1 MCGIVGSVC
10 APHESR
16 GWICHSTSLL
26 AHRGPDDSGWV
37 QVDEISLGMTR
48 LAIVDAEGGVQPF
61 ISLDKRYTLVFNGQ
75 IYNFRKFR
83 VELENLGHRFRS
95 ASDTEVI
102 LHGYIQFRERIVDH
116 LEGMFAFAVWD
127 SFEKTLFLA
136 RDKFGEKPLSF
147 AHLINGGIVFS
158 SEIKALISHP
168 DVSRTPDMESIQLML
183 NFGYVP
189 SPMSAFKDIKKL
201 PPAHYLVWRDKQFT
215 MTRYWEPPTKEIGEK
230 SENDL
235 INELDALMLESVS
248 LRMNSDRGVG
258 AWLSGGV
265 DSSLVTYYMSE
276 LQDSPVE
283 TFSVGFKNKQFDES
297 KFSLDVSKHLNT
309 NHHPLSL
316 DRGVLDVMS
325 GIVDQLDEPFADS
338 SFVATYLLS
347 DFTSKEKVVVLG
359 GDGGDEAFGGYERYR
374 LMSLVHGSGIKG
386 IQMRNLLKLLKILPN
401 SSLMP
406 KRLLRVKGMLNEY
419 LDPIA
424 FYQSIMSLIP
434 QSEVDLLLDGKSSQD
449 LYKWFR
455 SNLQN
460 SLIADRSSEFSAN
473 LWDVT
478 SYLPGDLLPK
488 VDMASMAFG
497 LEVRSPFLDSCVF
510 SFGLSL
516 RDELRVKST
525 DPKYLL
531 KQLARQKLPKNI
543 VNRPKKGFAI
553 PVDEW
558 LRGQLNGHLNSTLS
572 KSNSN
577 LSNILDMDI
586 VKQCLDSFNAGK
598 ESHSKIWSLY
608 MLGNWAQRWL

>member
-1 MCGIVGSVC
+1 MCGIVGSAC

-16 GWICHSTSLL
+16 NWISHSTLSLT
-26 AHRGPDDSGWV
+26 HRGPDDSGWV
-37 QVDEISLGMTR
+37 QIDEISLGMTR
-48 LAIVDAEGGVQPF
+48 LAIVDVEGGVQPF
-61 ISLDKRYTLVFNGQ
+61 ISLDKRYSLVFNGQ
-75 IYNFRKFR
+75 IYNFRNLR
-83 VELENLGHRFRS
+83 RELEKLGHKFRS

-127 SFEKTLFLA
+127 SLDKTLFIA

-147 AHLINGGIVFS
+147 AHLPNGGIVFS
-158 SEIKALISHP
+158 SEIKALLSHP
-168 DVSRTPDMESIQLML
+168 DVSRAPDMESIQLML

-189 SPMSAFKDIKKL
+189 SPMSAFKEIRKL
-201 PPAHYLVWRDKQFT
+201 PPAHYLVWRDKKFT
-215 MTRYWEPPTKEIGEK
+215 MTRYWEPPTAEIGKK

-235 INELDALMLESVS
+235 IKELDALMLESVS

-276 LQDSPVE
+276 LQDSPVD
-283 TFSVGFKNKQFDES
+283 TFSAGFKSKEFDES
-297 KFSLDVSKHLNT
+297 EYSLDVSEHLST
-309 NHHPLSL
+309 NHHPLTI
-316 DRGVLDVMS
+316 DKGVLDVMS

-347 DFTSKEKVVVLG
+347 EFTSKEKVVVLG

-386 IQMRNLLKLLKILPN
+386 KQIGNLVKLLRVLPN
-401 SSLMP
+401 SSLLP
-406 KRLLRVKGMLNEY
+406 KRLLRAKGILSENP
-419 LDPIA
+419 DPIA
-424 FYQSIMSLIP
+424 LYQSMMSWIP
-434 QSEVDLLLDGKSSQD
+434 QSEIDLLLDGKSKQN
-449 LYKWFR
+449 LHEWFS
-455 SNLQN
+455 SNVQN
-460 SLIADRSSEFSAN
+460 SLVANRGLEFSAN

-497 LEVRSPFLDSCVF
+497 LEVRSPFLDSGVF

-516 RDELRVKST
+516 RDELRVKPT

-543 VNRPKKGFAI
+543 VDRPKRGFGI
-553 PVDEW
+553 PRDEW

-577 LSNILDMDI
+577 LSNLLDMDV
-586 VKQCLDSFNAGK
+586 VKQRLDSFNSGEK
-598 ESHSKIWSLY
+598 SETEIWSLY
-608 MLGNWAQRWL
+608 MLGNWAKRWL